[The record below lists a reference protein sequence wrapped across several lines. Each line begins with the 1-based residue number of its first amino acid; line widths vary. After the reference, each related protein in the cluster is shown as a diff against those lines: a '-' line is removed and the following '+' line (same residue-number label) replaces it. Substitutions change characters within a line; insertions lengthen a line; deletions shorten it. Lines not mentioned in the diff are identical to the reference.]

1 MYDYEA
7 VEQVTGGIHYER
19 TTGPIVVESIDVA
32 PCRER
37 QPSASSSHATAT
49 KQAAFHSATTS
60 DKAVRVYMLL
70 MDRSH
75 LGPVRCFPTASRLFV
90 FYRYAVSTMWERQVS
105 EGTASRD
112 FHSYFCCCAK
122 RIGHMFALISH
133 PDGTPIVL
141 AGPCWPFC
149 VLVTL
154 PLIVGTSSLVA
165 YYLVIS
171 DTFSLVSATYARRR
185 VSRIL
190 A

>member
-1 MYDYEA
+1 
-7 VEQVTGGIHYER
+7 
-19 TTGPIVVESIDVA
+19 
-32 PCRER
+32 
-37 QPSASSSHATAT
+37 
-49 KQAAFHSATTS
+49 
-60 DKAVRVYMLL
+60 
-70 MDRSH
+70 
-75 LGPVRCFPTASRLFV
+75 
-90 FYRYAVSTMWERQVS
+90 VS
-105 EGTASRD
+105 EGTAGRD

-171 DTFSLVSATYARRR
+171 DTFALVSATYAGRRIY
-185 VSRIL
+185 RIL
-190 A
+190 KLIPIFTPASPTGF

>member
-1 MYDYEA
+1 
-7 VEQVTGGIHYER
+7 
-19 TTGPIVVESIDVA
+19 
-32 PCRER
+32 
-37 QPSASSSHATAT
+37 
-49 KQAAFHSATTS
+49 
-60 DKAVRVYMLL
+60 
-70 MDRSH
+70 
-75 LGPVRCFPTASRLFV
+75 
-90 FYRYAVSTMWERQVS
+90 VS

-141 AGPCWPFC
+141 AGPCC